1 MTTGRI
7 PAANRLQYLGA
18 TRRRRRGSG
27 AWRRWLGPLS
37 RKKIIFCPQNYSFGC
52 TLMQFLTGRKWIF
65 TRSLGTRILRFN
77 LEMMLTQRCK
87 NYPEIHGQTE
97 GGAVAQAQCPPPF
110 NTPLEAGTLV
120 RILIRYQFRALG
132 YGQFTRTLCRLLG

>member
-1 MTTGRI
+1 MVEV
-7 PAANRLQYLGA
+7 A
-18 TRRRRRGSG
+18 
-27 AWRRWLGPLS
+27 GPPFQ
-37 RKKIIFCPQNYSFGC
+37 KKIIFCPQNYSFGC

-77 LEMMLTQRCK
+77 LEMMITKRCK
-87 NYPEIHGQTE
+87 NYPEIHGQT
-97 GGAVAQAQCPPPF
+97 GGGGRTMPPPF

-132 YGQFTRTLCRLLG
+132 YGQFTRTLCSLLGEIGIRYSTNDNYGQRLYRLQRLI